1 MSPKRA
7 NISYILKYFA
17 PEEIMPLLSLLPE
30 EGVAPV
36 VEVPPL
42 GHPLHLPVRWV
53 CSKYVLSLPSTYNFD
68 EVGEFS
74 GGRSLYSG
82 HRKELG
88 SSQFTMKIQHSINFF
103 FGVLY
108 IIWIDCISI
117 SSWRTFQVSLAAWQ
131 WSTNAVNVVN
141 VLILY
146 LRLLFTRRE
155 CTAHTPKAW
164 KARRKFHCKNGW
176 SKA

>member
-1 MSPKRA
+1 
-7 NISYILKYFA
+7 
-17 PEEIMPLLSLLPE
+17 MPLLSLLPE

-88 SSQFTMKIQHSINFF
+88 SSQFTMKIQHSDSGIFF
-103 FGVLY
+103 FWVIN
-108 IIWIDCISI
+108 IIWIYPFPSNEHCSDHLTMEYQQCSECGKC
-117 SSWRTFQVSLAAWQ
+117 FNSLYANLLDIKDIYIMHW
-131 WSTNAVNVVN
+131 
-141 VLILY
+141 ILDKY
-146 LRLLFTRRE
+146 M
-155 CTAHTPKAW
+155 
-164 KARRKFHCKNGW
+164 
-176 SKA
+176 

>member
-1 MSPKRA
+1 MYCCGNTFIFCGHLDIRYLLYNVICYYRVSPKRA

-88 SSQFTMKIQHSINFF
+88 SSQFTMKFQHSDSGIFF
-103 FGVLY
+103 FWVIN
-108 IIWIDCISI
+108 IIWIYPFPSNEHCIDHL
-117 SSWRTFQVSLAAWQ
+117 TMEYQ
-131 WSTNAVNVVN
+131 
-141 VLILY
+141 
-146 LRLLFTRRE
+146 
-155 CTAHTPKAW
+155 
-164 KARRKFHCKNGW
+164 
-176 SKA
+176 